1 MSELSTVYKEISTD
15 IWYRMKFSLET
26 NTKISET
33 TLTENLLFL
42 INKYRITSK
51 DNSVKMYESKDEK
64 TNGNDLEIYL
74 EIAKNKYIL
83 LAVQA
88 KKLYTK
94 EQKYKAINHK
104 IEKKDYQINLLLNYA
119 NRKKGLPLYLL
130 YNYAPD
136 CSHKNKEYFGCTLIE
151 ALYIKAIYYP
161 KIKKRWKIP
170 SFNDLH
176 RCNHKLY
183 AFWFRF
189 KKPYLTFSRYA
200 VPWHLLGSNKYFKS
214 YVKYYNASNIQQLKE
229 YKQHE
234 IISDEWTEVKEYTGY
249 EKVVIDPEVA
259 DNKILNNEENPQ
271 ERFFKPKFKM
281 VIDLE
286 KDKET

>member
-1 MSELSTVYKEISTD
+1 
-15 IWYRMKFSLET
+15 MKFAFET

-33 TLTENLLFL
+33 TLTENLLFM
-42 INKYRITSK
+42 INKYRISSK
-51 DNSVKMYESKDEK
+51 DNSVKIYESKDEK

-74 EIAKNKYIL
+74 QIAQNRYIL

-104 IEKKDYQINLLLNYA
+104 IDTNYQIDLLLNYA
-119 NRKKGLPLYLL
+119 KSKQGLALYLL

-136 CSHKNKEYFGCTLIE
+136 CTHKNKEHFGCTLVE

-161 KIKKRWKIP
+161 KTKKRWKIP

-183 AFWFRF
+183 AYWFKFIR
-189 KKPYLTFSRYA
+189 PYLTFSRFA
-200 VPWHLLGSNKYFKS
+200 VPWHLLASNRYFKS
-214 YVKYYNASNIQQLKE
+214 YVDYYNASNTQQLKE
-229 YKQHE
+229 YKQDE
-234 IISDEWTEVKEYTGY
+234 IVGDEWIEVKEYSGS
-249 EKVVIDPEVA
+249 EKVVIEST
-259 DNKILNNEENPQ
+259 LNYDRNLEYEESSQ
-271 ERFFKPKFKM
+271 KRFFKPKFRV
-281 VIDLE
+281 VIGLDE
-286 KDKET
+286 DNKYEETNNLP